1 MAFIP
6 IGQLLAH
13 HAARDPRRP
22 AITFGDEVVT
32 REGLEARANRR
43 ARVLQARGV
52 GPGDMVTIALPNGLE
67 LYETTFALWKLGAV
81 PAMVSSRLPD
91 VELGAIVQLADPR
104 LVVGVDPGRLPG
116 RTVLDAGL
124 KVDQTLSAEPLEQAV
139 SPHWKA
145 MTSGGSTGRPK
156 IIVDHMP
163 GVYDPQTPA
172 LLQQVD
178 DVLLNPGPLYHNAPF
193 GSMHAGLFTGGHVI
207 EMGRFDAGEAL
218 RLIGK
223 HRVQWVN
230 FVPTMLARI
239 WKLPEAERLAADM
252 SSLRVVF
259 HMASACPV
267 WLKEAWIDWIGP
279 DPLYELYGG
288 TERQGMTIITG
299 REWLAHKGS
308 VGKVQP
314 GAAMRVLGPGGNDCA
329 PGEIGEI
336 YFRPDAGRNATYH
349 YIGADAKAAG
359 EWESLGDLGHM
370 DAEGYL
376 FLADRRT
383 DLILSGGANIYPA
396 EVEAALDAHPDVLT
410 SAVVGLPDDDLGQR
424 AHAIVQRREGCDVGA
439 AELLAHLEQHLV
451 RYKIPRSIEFS
462 DTPLRDDAGKVR
474 RTALRDERVAKPP
487 AS

>member
-6 IGQLLAH
+6 LGQLPAH

-32 REGLEARANRR
+32 REDLEARANRR
-43 ARVLQARGV
+43 ARSLRSHGV
-52 GPGDMVTIALPNGLE
+52 GPGDMVTVALPNSLE

-81 PAMVSSRLPD
+81 PGMVSHRLPD
-91 VELGAIVQLADPR
+91 IELGAIVQLADPK
-104 LVVGVDPGRLPG
+104 LVVGVEPGRLPG
-116 RTVLDAGL
+116 RAVLGAGL
-124 KVDQTLSAEPLEQAV
+124 AIDQTLSADALEEAV

-156 IIVDHMP
+156 IIIDHMP

-178 DVLLNPGPLYHNAPF
+178 DILLNPGPLYHNAPF
-193 GSMHAGLFTGGHVI
+193 AGMHSGLFTGAHVV
-207 EMGRFDAGEAL
+207 EMGRFDPGEAL
-218 RLIGK
+218 RLIGR

-239 WKLPEAERLAADM
+239 WKLPEDERRAADM

-259 HMASACPV
+259 HMASACPI

-279 DPLYELYGG
+279 EPLFELYGG

-299 REWLAHKGS
+299 REWLERKGS

-314 GAAMRVLGPGGNDCA
+314 GAAMRVLDADGNEC
-329 PGEIGEI
+329 PRGQVGEIF
-336 YFRPDAGRNATYH
+336 FRPDAGRGATYH
-349 YIGADAKAAG
+349 YLGAEAKAAG
-359 EWESLGDLGHM
+359 EWESIGDLGHM
-370 DAEGYL
+370 DGDGYL
-376 FLADRRT
+376 YLADRRT
-383 DLILSGGANIYPA
+383 DLILSGGANVYPA
-396 EVEAALDAHPDVLT
+396 EVEAAIDAHPEVLT

-424 AHAIVQRREGCDVGA
+424 VHAIVQRREAGKLSADD
-439 AELLAHLEQHLV
+439 LLAHLAERLV

-462 DTPLRDDAGKVR
+462 ASPLRDDAGKVR
-474 RTALRDERVAKPP
+474 RSALREERIAK
-487 AS
+487 A

>member
-6 IGQLLAH
+6 LGRLPAH

-43 ARVLQARGV
+43 ARVLRSHGV
-52 GPGDMVTIALPNGLE
+52 GPGDMVTVALPNSLE

-81 PAMVSSRLPD
+81 PGMVSARLPD
-91 VELGAIVQLADPR
+91 IELGAIVQLADPK
-104 LVVGVDPGRLPG
+104 LVVGVEPGRLPG
-116 RTVLDAGL
+116 RAVLGAGL
-124 KVDQTLSAEPLEQAV
+124 AIDETLSADALEEAV

-156 IIVDHMP
+156 IIIDHMP

-193 GSMHAGLFTGGHVI
+193 AGMHSGLFTGAHVV
-207 EMGRFDAGEAL
+207 EMGRFDPGEAL
-218 RLIGK
+218 RLIGR

-239 WKLPEAERLAADM
+239 WKLPEDERRAADM

-259 HMASACPV
+259 HMASACPI

-279 DPLYELYGG
+279 DPVVELYGG

-299 REWLAHKGS
+299 REWLDRKGS

-314 GAAMRVLGPGGNDCA
+314 GAAMRVLDADGNEC
-329 PGEIGEI
+329 PRGQIGEI
-336 YFRPDAGRNATYH
+336 FFRPDAGRGATYH
-349 YIGADAKAAG
+349 YLGAEAKAAG
-359 EWESLGDLGHM
+359 EWESIGDLGHM
-370 DAEGYL
+370 DEDGYL
-376 FLADRRT
+376 YLADRRT
-383 DLILSGGANIYPA
+383 DLILSGGANVYPA
-396 EVEAALDAHPDVLT
+396 EVEAAIDAHPEVLT

-424 AHAIVQRREGCDVGA
+424 VHAIVQRREAGELSADD
-439 AELLAHLEQHLV
+439 LLAHLAERLV

-462 DTPLRDDAGKVR
+462 ASPLRDDAGKVR
-474 RTALRDERVAKPP
+474 RSALREERIAK
-487 AS
+487 A

>member
-1 MAFIP
+1 MAAIP
-6 IGQLLAH
+6 LGQLLAH

-22 AITFGDEVVT
+22 AITFGDEVLT

-43 ARVLQARGV
+43 ARMLQSHGV
-52 GPGDMVTIALPNGLE
+52 GQDDLVTVALPNGLE

-81 PAMVSSRLPD
+81 PGMVLSRLPD
-91 VELGAIVQLADPR
+91 VELGAIVQLADPK
-104 LVVGVDPGRLPG
+104 LVVGVDPARLPG
-116 RTVLDAGL
+116 RRVLAAGAA
-124 KVDQTLSAEPLEQAV
+124 VDQTLSAEPLAEAI

-156 IIVDHMP
+156 IIIDHMP
-163 GVYDPQTPA
+163 GIYDPQTPA

-193 GSMHAGLFTGGHVI
+193 GSMHAGLFTGAHVV
-207 EMGRFDAGEAL
+207 EMGRFDAAEAL

-223 HRVQWVN
+223 HGVQWVN
-230 FVPTMLARI
+230 FVPTMMARI
-239 WKLPEAERLAADM
+239 WKLPAEQRLAADM

-259 HMASACPV
+259 HMASACPI

-279 DPLYELYGG
+279 DPLFELYGG

-299 REWLAHKGS
+299 REWLQHKGS

-314 GAAMRVLGPGGNDCA
+314 GAAMRVLDPEGNDCA
-329 PGEIGEI
+329 PGQLGEI
-336 YFRPDAGRNATYH
+336 FFRPDAGPGATYH
-349 YIGADAKAAG
+349 YVGAEAKTAG

-370 DAEGYL
+370 DADGYL
-376 FLADRRT
+376 YLADRRT
-383 DLILSGGANIYPA
+383 DLILSGGANVYPA

-424 AHAIVQRREGCDVGA
+424 VHAIVQRREGC
-439 AELLAHLEQHLV
+439 ELSADDLLTHLEKRLV
-451 RYKIPRSIEFS
+451 RYKIPRNIEFS
-462 DTPLRDDAGKVR
+462 ATPLRDDAGKVR
-474 RTALRDERVAKPP
+474 RSALREARLARI
-487 AS
+487 